1 LEPTLAHV
9 ALRRPEWAERQ
20 ESRRPR
26 KGCGSPGRIKALK
39 AKSQERHRDETSPD
53 GVVGCK
59 PARACETLRPEG
71 GGRGWPVVC
80 SKGQRSCRKV

>member
-1 LEPTLAHV
+1 LEPRFVHV
-9 ALRRPEWAERQ
+9 ALRRLERAQRQ

-39 AKSQERHRDETSPD
+39 VESQERHRDETSPD

-59 PARACETLRPEG
+59 PARACETLGPEG
-71 GGRGWPVVC
+71 GGRGWPVDC

>member
-1 LEPTLAHV
+1 MSLCGDLRGPNGKKAGGLERGA
-9 ALRRPEWAERQ
+9 A
-20 ESRRPR
+20 PR
-26 KGCGSPGRIKALK
+26 WRIKALK
-39 AKSQERHRDETSPD
+39 VESQERHRDETSPD

-71 GGRGWPVVC
+71 GGRGWPADC